1 MTPREVAQT
10 LREISQ
16 LLQIK
21 GENAFKVRAYD
32 LGADAF
38 DTLPSDP
45 AAPGGLNELVKKGT
59 LTELGGVGKAISD
72 KVTELVTT
80 GRLRYLDELRKEF
93 PLGALDLMR
102 IPGLGP
108 RKAAMLIKELDV
120 GSLTDLERA
129 VREHRVRG
137 LKGFGERTELQ
148 IQQGIEA
155 LKATQARRPLYE
167 TRRLAEKLLERVRAA
182 PGVTR
187 VEIAGS
193 VRRYKEPNADVDLVA
208 AAAAPAPVMDRFAPT
223 SEAGWGVGPGP
234 PPAPSKR

>member
-1 MTPREVAQT
+1 MTAREVAQA

-38 DTLPSDP
+38 DTLAADP
-45 AAPGGLNELVKKGT
+45 AAPGGLYERVKNGT
-59 LTELGGVGKAISD
+59 LGEMSGVGKAISE
-72 KVTELVTT
+72 KVTELVNT

-108 RKAAMLIKELDV
+108 RKAAILIRDLDI
-120 GSLTDLERA
+120 GNLQDLERA
-129 VREHRVRG
+129 CREHRVRD

-148 IQQGIEA
+148 ILQGIEA
-155 LKATQARRPLYE
+155 LQATSARQPLYE
-167 TRRLAEKLLERVRAA
+167 TRRIAEKLLERVRQA
-182 PGVTR
+182 PGVTQAA
-187 VEIAGS
+187 IAGS
-193 VRRYKEPNADVDLVA
+193 VRRYKETNA
-208 AAAAPAPVMDRFAPT
+208 
-223 SEAGWGVGPGP
+223 P
-234 PPAPSKR
+234 PPIRHR

>member
-1 MTPREVAQT
+1 MTPRDVAQA

-45 AAPGGLNELVKKGT
+45 AAPGGLNERVKTGT
-59 LTELGGVGKAISD
+59 LTEMTGVGKAISD

-108 RKAAMLIKELDV
+108 RKAAVLIKELDV
-120 GSLTDLERA
+120 GNLTDLERA
-129 VREHRVRG
+129 VG
-137 LKGFGERTELQ
+137 TELPR
-148 IQQGIEA
+148 
-155 LKATQARRPLYE
+155 T
-167 TRRLAEKLLERVRAA
+167 
-182 PGVTR
+182 
-187 VEIAGS
+187 
-193 VRRYKEPNADVDLVA
+193 NADTH
-208 AAAAPAPVMDRFAPT
+208 T
-223 SEAGWGVGPGP
+223 SIRRSDG
-234 PPAPSKR
+234 S